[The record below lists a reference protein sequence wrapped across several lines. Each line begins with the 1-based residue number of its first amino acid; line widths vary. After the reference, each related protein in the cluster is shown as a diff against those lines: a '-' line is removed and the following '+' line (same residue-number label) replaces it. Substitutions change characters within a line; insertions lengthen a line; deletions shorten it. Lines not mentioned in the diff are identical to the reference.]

1 MNTTTRRPLL
11 HAAICLLVLSTGC
24 GGEESD
30 SADQTA
36 DTRPDTFATSEDE
49 SLDDAPQPAPTV
61 ESEPVEVQLGGRFI
75 WCSQV
80 QATWERHDNALAAL
94 TAARSALETA
104 ADGLSRAEA
113 REALEDAEG
122 DYNRQSALVVY
133 DDNLPYLLDRTRI
146 SASNHQDDTKGIA
159 YSLAWEALAAA
170 NPDIANAI
178 NHAWSGD
185 AGQAYAASVNWNA
198 IYEASLSYLN
208 GFVGWPNPDFPAEVA
223 TSHADQLSE
232 AFRPSRARQDHGVG
246 MTVREYPM
254 IVEANDAARHAIA
267 VISQSEAYQDYQAA
281 YDAVDAALAELVQ
294 GSAAYLAFKES
305 FQESCQ

>member
-30 SADQTA
+30 PADQTA
-36 DTRPDTFATSEDE
+36 DTRPETFATSEDE
-49 SLDDAPQPAPTV
+49 SLDDAPQPDPTV
-61 ESEPVEVQLGGRFI
+61 ESEPVAVQLGSRFI

-94 TAARSALETA
+94 TNSRSALESA
-104 ADGLSRAEA
+104 ADELSRAEA

-133 DDNLPYLLDRTRI
+133 DDNLPFLLDRTRI
-146 SASNHQDDTKGIA
+146 SASNHQDDTQGIA
-159 YSLAWEALAAA
+159 YSSAWEALAAA
-170 NPDIANAI
+170 DPDIANAI
-178 NHAWSGD
+178 DHAWSGD
-185 AGQAYAASVNWNA
+185 AGEAYAASVDWNA

-208 GFVGWPNPDFPAEVA
+208 SFVGWPNPDFPAEVA

-232 AFRPSRARQDHGVG
+232 AFRPSRARQDH
-246 MTVREYPM
+246 
-254 IVEANDAARHAIA
+254 
-267 VISQSEAYQDYQAA
+267 
-281 YDAVDAALAELVQ
+281 
-294 GSAAYLAFKES
+294 
-305 FQESCQ
+305 

>member
-113 REALEDAEG
+113 REALEDAEDKYG
-122 DYNRQSALVVY
+122 RQSAPVFY
-133 DDNLPYLLDRTRI
+133 DDNLPYLLNQVRRRASDRG
-146 SASNHQDDTKGIA
+146 DDTQSIA
-159 YSLAWEALAAA
+159 FALAWEALAAA
-170 NPDIANAI
+170 DPDTANAI
-178 NHAWSGD
+178 
-185 AGQAYAASVNWNA
+185 
-198 IYEASLSYLN
+198 
-208 GFVGWPNPDFPAEVA
+208 
-223 TSHADQLSE
+223 
-232 AFRPSRARQDHGVG
+232 
-246 MTVREYPM
+246 
-254 IVEANDAARHAIA
+254 DAARQAIA
-267 VISQSEAYQDYQAA
+267 IWRDIQGSESWQAA
-281 YDAVDAALAELVQ
+281 LDATHAALAELVE
-294 GSAAYLAFKES
+294 GSTAYTAFKES
-305 FQESCQ
+305 FEESCQ